1 MDNTPT
7 NFVQA
12 LVKEG
17 SIHCMDG
24 HTSHILDDQERVL
37 FVERGRVE
45 VFAAPIS
52 EAGPS
57 AMRRHL
63 FSIDAG
69 GVLMGLPEG
78 MGGVQVI
85 ATARVDTRLIEVSTE
100 VFQAQAE
107 QQDHHQLAA
116 KALDQWI
123 VGLGLGTVR
132 HVFPKP
138 AATHLLVSGMS
149 EMASQGAVL
158 KVRRNVVW
166 VELPEA
172 SAMFADIEPVP
183 LPGPAFFPLAGDAWL
198 KLHEDVSLN
207 TVDTTQALSNGDC
220 WNGLAGLHEAVMNC
234 LPINLSLAEVDEV
247 NRLKARSRH
256 RETKLAG
263 MVDNL
268 ARLIGVT
275 KNKGAQ
281 AQSGEHLFLAASM
294 VIKSIGG
301 KPNLPVKI
309 SQSDADVPATL
320 DEIAHAS
327 SMRYREVDISGE
339 WWSQDY
345 GPLLAYKKDGGDP
358 VALLPRMKG
367 GYRLYDPEGGQDVVA
382 DGDIGFAI
390 APKAHVFFKHLA
402 DKKLAPH
409 QLIFFGLQQSG
420 WDMTSSLAGS
430 FLGAL
435 IGMAVPI
442 TTGFIFNAIIP
453 GHLTSLLYQVGAAL
467 AVLGIASAL
476 FKTVVDVSMLRIQAR
491 TGARLK
497 AAMWD
502 RVLRFPLSF
511 LRNQTAGNMAARMG
525 AMEGFQMGV
534 RSMLQILS
542 WSFGMVLSSFVV
554 LFWFDWRAGLVVAAL
569 IFLLALITGVFAVL
583 QYRAFIGGEA
593 AAGLVD
599 SYVLEM
605 ITGIAKIR
613 MAAAEDRVLVN
624 WGERF
629 TKLRSKLIRARQV
642 TNAHT
647 AFLAGYNILTLTGV
661 FAVIALLNEDPLTTG
676 AFLAFV
682 AAFSTAML
690 SAQQMAQTVLGLSF
704 QLPMVKFFQPLLDT
718 LPQSNAKKANPGTLS
733 GRIEVNNIFFR
744 YTRDGPPVLAGVNLK
759 IEPGEFLAVV
769 GPSGCGKSSL
779 VRILLGLEAAQSGAV
794 FFDGRDLRGLD
805 QDAVRRQVGTVLQNT
820 KLMPGSLFENIRGA
834 TDCSLEDAWEAARA
848 AGIDADIEAMPM
860 GMQTIITEASRS
872 FSGGQIQRIAIARA
886 IVHRPPILIFD
897 EATSALDNE
906 TQAGITQKLEQLSTT
921 RLIIAHRLST
931 IRNADRIIVLKDGQL
946 VEQGTYSELMDK
958 KRVFYSLAMR
968 QMA

>member
-1 MDNTPT
+1 M
-7 NFVQA
+7 
-12 LVKEG
+12 
-17 SIHCMDG
+17 
-24 HTSHILDDQERVL
+24 
-37 FVERGRVE
+37 
-45 VFAAPIS
+45 
-52 EAGPS
+52 
-57 AMRRHL
+57 
-63 FSIDAG
+63 
-69 GVLMGLPEG
+69 
-78 MGGVQVI
+78 
-85 ATARVDTRLIEVSTE
+85 
-100 VFQAQAE
+100 
-107 QQDHHQLAA
+107 
-116 KALDQWI
+116 
-123 VGLGLGTVR
+123 
-132 HVFPKP
+132 
-138 AATHLLVSGMS
+138 
-149 EMASQGAVL
+149 
-158 KVRRNVVW
+158 
-166 VELPEA
+166 
-172 SAMFADIEPVP
+172 
-183 LPGPAFFPLAGDAWL
+183 
-198 KLHEDVSLN
+198 
-207 TVDTTQALSNGDC
+207 
-220 WNGLAGLHEAVMNC
+220 
-234 LPINLSLAEVDEV
+234 
-247 NRLKARSRH
+247 
-256 RETKLAG
+256 
-263 MVDNL
+263 
-268 ARLIGVT
+268 
-275 KNKGAQ
+275 
-281 AQSGEHLFLAASM
+281 
-294 VIKSIGG
+294 
-301 KPNLPVKI
+301 
-309 SQSDADVPATL
+309 
-320 DEIAHAS
+320 
-327 SMRYREVDISGE
+327 
-339 WWSQDY
+339 
-345 GPLLAYKKDGGDP
+345 
-358 VALLPRMKG
+358 
-367 GYRLYDPEGGQDVVA
+367 
-382 DGDIGFAI
+382 
-390 APKAHVFFKHLA
+390 
-402 DKKLAPH
+402 
-409 QLIFFGLQQSG
+409 
-420 WDMTSSLAGS
+420 
-430 FLGAL
+430 
-435 IGMAVPI
+435 
-442 TTGFIFNAIIP
+442 
-453 GHLTSLLYQVGAAL
+453 
-467 AVLGIASAL
+467 
-476 FKTVVDVSMLRIQAR
+476 
-491 TGARLK
+491 
-497 AAMWD
+497 
-502 RVLRFPLSF
+502 
-511 LRNQTAGNMAARMG
+511 
-525 AMEGFQMGV
+525 
-534 RSMLQILS
+534 
-542 WSFGMVLSSFVV
+542 
-554 LFWFDWRAGLVVAAL
+554 
-569 IFLLALITGVFAVL
+569 L

-593 AAGLVD
+593 AARLVD

-759 IEPGEFLAVV
+759 IEPGEFLAVA

-779 VRILLGLEAAQSGAV
+779 VRVLLGLEAAQSGAV

-946 VEQGTYSELMDK
+946 VEQGTYSELMDQ